1 MNEAGLIEYARA
13 VRNHA
18 YAPYS
23 GFKVGA
29 AILGRSGQVY
39 TGCNVEN
46 ASYGL
51 TICAERAAVARAISD
66 GEREF
71 VCLALVGSGE
81 GFTYP
86 CGACLQVLA
95 EFAPRLRIIMV
106 NAAGQTRKNLLREL
120 LPQVFALN
128 REEFNGG

>member
-23 GFKVGA
+23 DLKWSSN
-29 AILGRSGQVY
+29 SGTFGPVY

-51 TICAERAAVARAISD
+51 TIVLSEPQQPGPYRMEKENLCAW
-66 GEREF
+66 
-71 VCLALVGSGE
+71 LW
-81 GFTYP
+81 
-86 CGACLQVLA
+86 
-95 EFAPRLRIIMV
+95 
-106 NAAGQTRKNLLREL
+106 
-120 LPQVFALN
+120 
-128 REEFNGG
+128 

>member
-1 MNEAGLIEYARA
+1 MNKVDLIEWARM
-13 VRNHA
+13 VRNRA

-23 GFKVGA
+23 EFKVGA

-39 TGCNVEN
+39 IGCNVEN

-51 TICAERAAVARAISD
+51 TICAERAAAARAIAD

-106 NAAGQTRKNLLREL
+106 NEAGQIRENLLEEL